1 MSIVQDPNIVDLYT
15 KICYNPHYLDVPN
28 EMPFAESP
36 LHTAASEGCTDLALE
51 ILRLKPSLGKKLNL
65 DGLSPLH
72 LALDKG
78 HTNTVKRLIK
88 HNPNLIRVLGR
99 EGITLLH
106 YAVEKEEIDLLIY
119 FLLICPLS
127 INDLTIRDETVVH
140 IAVINNN
147 LGAFKVLFGWAKRT
161 RYEKVFHWRNKD
173 GNTLIHLAAL
183 TNQPEVIKS
192 LIRYVHV
199 NEKNLEGKT
208 ALDILNPENVEAR
221 KILISAGAKKGSS
234 LVDDAT
240 SCENYLK
247 STMTMKESLF
257 LFGAYLDYGL
267 SGNMRN
273 AFLVVVVLIATAACQ
288 AALTPPFWI
297 SHNGTTPVFPSITSV
312 YNETTSTNSTSTNFG
327 KGTPLI
333 AKTTVI
339 MNTIAFSLAM
349 GTCTILTNAPLQ
361 MLLLPSLALFS
372 VSYAV
377 LAWGIYPGTEGQF
390 NLVALEVLYALPILT
405 IFPWKI
411 IRMKGRKRVD
421 ICYGY
426 NLDAVKYLTFRSA
439 FTKLRTPTESDG

>member
-1 MSIVQDPNIVDLYT
+1 MNAIEDPDIVHLYT
-15 KICYNPHYLDVPN
+15 KIRNNPHYLEVPS
-28 EMPFAESP
+28 EMPFVESP
-36 LHTAASEGCTDLALE
+36 LHTAASQGRTSLALE
-51 ILRLKPSLGKKLNL
+51 ILRLKPLLGKKLNL

-72 LALDKG
+72 LALSNG
-78 HTNTVKRLIK
+78 HTNTVRRLVK
-88 HNPNLIRVLGR
+88 HNPVLIRVPGR

-106 YAVEKEEIDLLIY
+106 YAVEKEDIDLLIY
-119 FLLICPLS
+119 FLLICPSS
-127 INDLTIRDETVVH
+127 INDMTVRDETVVH
-140 IAVINNN
+140 IAVRNEN
-147 LGAFKVLFGWAKRT
+147 LRAFKVLLGWAGRT
-161 RYEKVFHWRNKD
+161 LNTTVLPWRNEE
-173 GNTLIHLAAL
+173 GNTVMHLAAL
-183 TNQPEVIKS
+183 TNQSQVIKS

-247 STMTMKESLF
+247 STMTRKESLF

-273 AFLVVVVLIATAACQ
+273 AFLVVVVLIATAAFQ

-327 KGTPLI
+327 ENTPLI
-333 AKTTVI
+333 AKTSVI

-349 GTCTILTNAPLQ
+349 GTCTILTNAPL
-361 MLLLPSLALFS
+361 
-372 VSYAV
+372 
-377 LAWGIYPGTEGQF
+377 
-390 NLVALEVLYALPILT
+390 
-405 IFPWKI
+405 
-411 IRMKGRKRVD
+411 R
-421 ICYGY
+421 
-426 NLDAVKYLTFRSA
+426 
-439 FTKLRTPTESDG
+439 